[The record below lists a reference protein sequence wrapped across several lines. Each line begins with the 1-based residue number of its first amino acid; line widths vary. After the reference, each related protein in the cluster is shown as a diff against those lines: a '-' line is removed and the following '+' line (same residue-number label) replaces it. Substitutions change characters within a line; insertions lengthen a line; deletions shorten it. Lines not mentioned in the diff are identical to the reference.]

1 MAFELTYNRYPDPDG
16 IVRYAHV
23 PWDSQIF
30 GFPCY
35 ELDCEG
41 VPPEELGE
49 QLGDW
54 LKSLNKDSKFLIC
67 TKIPAGSINL
77 GRVLTRH
84 GFYFIEL
91 AFNIYLPLPRFKL
104 VFPGQVEKFS
114 VRKATEAELQKIADI
129 ASRAFWADRYHMDP
143 NVSSDKAGERY
154 ASWVRHG
161 FDAGDSLQ
169 VVEDV
174 RTGEVMGFFH
184 FREKEGNNVD
194 LSLSAVDLPYQG
206 AGVGAILYQAVLS
219 ECKKRDYVT
228 ATTHISSN
236 NLAVV
241 NLFSQLGFSIR
252 NSVATYHFVQGNT
265 AEA

>member
-1 MAFELTYNRYPDPDG
+1 MAFELTYNRYPEPDG

-30 GFPCY
+30 GFPFY

-54 LKSLNKDSKFLIC
+54 LKSLNKDNKFLVY
-67 TKIPAGSINL
+67 TKIPPGSINL
-77 GRVLTRH
+77 ARVLTRH
-84 GFYFIEL
+84 GFYFVEL
-91 AFNIYLPLPRFKL
+91 VFNIYLPLSRFKQ

-114 VRKATEAELQKIADI
+114 IRKATEAELQKITDI
-129 ASRAFWADRYHMDP
+129 ASRAFCADRYHMDP

-154 ASWVRHG
+154 AGWVRHG
-161 FDAGDSLQ
+161 FDVGDSLQ

-174 RTGEVMGFFH
+174 RTGDLMGFFL
-184 FREKEGNNVD
+184 FREIERNNVD
-194 LSLSAVDLPYQG
+194 LSLSAVDLPCQG
-206 AGVGAILYQAVLS
+206 TGVGAIMYQAVLS
-219 ECKKRDYVT
+219 ECKERGYDT
-228 ATTHISSN
+228 ATTDISSN

-241 NLFSQLGFSIR
+241 NLFSQLGFSIK

>member
-1 MAFELTYNRYPDPDG
+1 MAFELVYSRYPEPNG
-16 IVRYAHV
+16 VVRYAHV
-23 PWDSQIF
+23 PWDSQFF

-41 VPPEELGE
+41 VTPENLAE
-49 QLGDW
+49 QLGGW
-54 LKSLNKDSKFLIC
+54 LKFLSKDSTFLIYA
-67 TKIPAGSINL
+67 KIPSGSVNL
-77 GRVLTRH
+77 GRVLTRN

-91 AFNIYLPLPRFKL
+91 AFNIYMPLPRFKEL
-104 VFPGQVEKFS
+104 FPGQVEKFP
-114 VRKATEAELQKIADI
+114 VRRATKSDMPKIIDI
-129 ASRAFWADRYHMDP
+129 ASRAFWADRYHIDP
-143 NVSSDKAGERY
+143 NISSDKAGERY

-161 FDAGDSLQ
+161 FDAGESLH

-174 RTGEVMGFFH
+174 GTGNVMGFFH
-184 FREKEGNNVD
+184 FREKEGNDVD

-219 ECKKRDYVT
+219 ECKKRGYGT
-228 ATTHISSN
+228 ASTHISSN

-241 NLFSQLGFSIR
+241 NLFSQLGFSIK
-252 NSVATYHFVQGNT
+252 NSAVTYHFVQGNT